1 MFAKLG
7 IPYQVTTKT
16 VKKSGKKVK
25 VEYIDER
32 PVFAAMINS
41 GTMDQKMLLTMR
53 SKMEK
58 KFDTFRR
65 VNGQINS
72 DHFNN
77 CRRKENRD

>member
-1 MFAKLG
+1 MFVKLG
-7 IPYQVTTKT
+7 LPYQVTTKT

-58 KFDTFRR
+58 KFDTLGESSLPIKVF
-65 VNGQINS
+65 VTFLI
-72 DHFNN
+72 
-77 CRRKENRD
+77 